1 MKELANL
8 VEISNYFGKQ
18 KDYVIAGG
26 GNTSFK
32 NDQYIWVKASGTSLA
47 TIDEKGF
54 VQLDRKKLKK
64 ISQQSYSENPFER
77 ERQVKDDL
85 NDAIVNK
92 DTGLRPSVET
102 SMHDVIE
109 YPYIVHTHPTLINGM
124 LCAKR
129 SRHVALE
136 LFPENALYIEYVD
149 PGYTLYRRIEKELT
163 VYKDKYGKDPQIIF
177 LENHGVFVSGNSVN
191 EIKEVYQD
199 IEKRIRK
206 YVQSD
211 PVSEDLEIDPKA
223 KEILPAVRMM
233 MTDKKPV
240 ILKVRYN
247 TLVEKFIENHDAFFK
262 ISLPFTPDI
271 IVYCK
276 AKYLFVETTGTA
288 ESIIERF
295 RSQLERFRNE
305 FKYSP
310 KVILIKGIGLVAC
323 EENSLSAETV
333 LDVYEDLMKISS
345 YTEYFGGPRFMTCYQ
360 IDFIDT
366 WEVENYR
373 RIISRGIS
381 QDSEIVTNKIAIV
394 TGAAQG
400 FGEGIAAKLFYREAN
415 VVIADLN
422 EEKGMELVN
431 KLNAPGRKN
440 KAIFVKT
447 DVTHPESV
455 KNLLFNT
462 ITEFGGL
469 DIFVSNAG
477 VLKAGS
483 LEEMEPEAF
492 DFVTGVNYK
501 GYYICAKYASEILKV
516 QASHKADYYTD
527 IIQIN
532 SKSGL
537 KGSNKNFA
545 YAGSKFGGVGL
556 TQSFALELMPYHIKV
571 NAICPGNFFD
581 GPLWADPKNGLF
593 VQYLHAGKVPG
604 AKTIEEVRRYYEQ
617 QVPAGRGCRIED
629 VMKAIYYVIDQV
641 YETGQ
646 AIPVTGGQIMLS

>member
-8 VEISNYFGKQ
+8 VEISNFFGKK

-32 NDQYIWVKASGTSLA
+32 NGRYIWVKASGTSLA
-47 TIDEKGF
+47 TIDESGF
-54 VQLDRKKLKK
+54 VQLDREKLKK
-64 ISQQSYSENPFER
+64 VSQSSYSENPFER
-77 ERQVKDDL
+77 EKQVKEDL

-92 DTGLRPSVET
+92 DAGLRPSVET
-102 SMHDVIE
+102 SMHDVIG

-129 SRHVALE
+129 SKQVVEE

-149 PGYTLYRRIEKELT
+149 PGYTLFKRIEQELS
-163 VYKDKYGKDPQIIF
+163 VYRDKKGQDPQIIL
-177 LENHGVFVSGNSVN
+177 LENHGIFVNGNSIE
-191 EIKEVYQD
+191 EIKKRFQD
-199 IEKRIRK
+199 IEKRMRK
-206 YVQSD
+206 YVTSD
-211 PVSEDLEIDPKA
+211 PVCDELEIDAKA
-223 KEILPAVRMM
+223 KVILPAVRMM
-233 MTDKKPV
+233 MTDEKPV
-240 ILKVRYN
+240 VLKVRYN
-247 TLVEKFIENHDAFFK
+247 TLIEKFIESQDAFFK
-262 ISLPFTPDI
+262 ISLPFTPDV

-276 AKYLFVETTGTA
+276 AKYLYVETTGTA

-295 RSQLERFRNE
+295 KSQLERFRNE

-310 KVILIKGIGLVAC
+310 RVILIKGLGLIAC
-323 EENSLSAETV
+323 EENSRSAETV
-333 LDVYEDLMKISS
+333 LDVYEDLMKISF
-345 YTEYFGGPRFMTCYQ
+345 YAEYFGGPRFMTCYQ

-373 RIISRGIS
+373 RKISRGVS
-381 QDSEIVTNKIAIV
+381 QDAEIVAGRIAIV

-400 FGEGIAAKLFYREAN
+400 FGEGIAAGLFDRDAN

-422 EEKGMELVN
+422 EEKGTELADR
-431 KLNAPGRKN
+431 LNAPDRKN
-440 KAIFVKT
+440 KAVFIKT
-447 DVTHPESV
+447 DVTDPESV
-455 KNLLFNT
+455 KKLLFCT
-462 ITEFGGL
+462 IIEFGGL
-469 DIFVSNAG
+469 DLLISNAG

-483 LEEMEPEAF
+483 LDEMEPDVF
-492 DFVTGVNYK
+492 DFVTSVNYN
-501 GYYICAKYASEILKV
+501 GYYICTKYASEILKI
-516 QASHKADYYTD
+516 QAKYKEGYYTD

-545 YAGSKFGGVGL
+545 YAGGKFGGIGL
-556 TQSFALELMPYHIKV
+556 TQSFALELIPYRIKV

-581 GPLWADPKNGLF
+581 GPLWSDPKNGLF
-593 VQYLHAGKVPG
+593 VQYLHTGKVPG
-604 AKTIEEVRRYYEQ
+604 AKTIEEVRRYYEE

-629 VMKAIYYVIDQV
+629 VMKAIYYVINQV

-646 AIPVTGGQIMLS
+646 AIPVTGGQIMLN